1 LFSQIYA
8 NCKQF
13 DEIHMEAHL
22 HHRGK
27 IMLFIMT
34 KLWQSKLSHKNWK
47 WCHTKLKRKNR
58 HFKLKLKLVHKNKKN
73 VT

>member
-22 HHRGK
+22 HHMRGK

-47 WCHTKLKRKNR
+47 WCHT
-58 HFKLKLKLVHKNKKN
+58 
-73 VT
+73 